1 VPLRPL
7 TVGDILNG
15 AFTLIRRNPV
25 ATLGLAAIIQTI
37 YGIASAFITWRELN
51 AAHTLTSLPPQPT
64 PAQLAHAAG
73 QFFSTFIPF
82 TLLQFALLFVFQ
94 GILTGMLTGALGRGL
109 LGNKITIGEAWQIA
123 RVPAVIGVSLLVL
136 LIVFAVWIP
145 VAVITL
151 VLAAAKITAAAVL
164 VGVLGS
170 IAALVLTIWI
180 WTRLT
185 LAGPAVVLEGAGPV
199 AALRRSW
206 QLVQG
211 SWWRVF
217 GISLL
222 ALLVVIL
229 IALVLQVP
237 FLIVRSLV
245 GGGSGFTPVFSPG
258 TAAAAAPSML
268 GLAIGAIGSIVAAT
282 CTRPISAGVTVLLYT
297 DMRMRK
303 EGLDLALHQ
312 ASQAHGLTGDE
323 FMRLWR
329 PGMQGAGQFAGGYQG
344 AGAGAW
350 PGPAGTGPGEAGGW
364 PGGSAGQGVQGQWPG
379 GAADVRREPPP
390 GPPAV

>member
-94 GILTGMLTGALGRGL
+94 AILTGMLTGALGRGL

-136 LIVFAVWIP
+136 LIVLAVWTP
-145 VAVITL
+145 VAVITI

-164 VGVLGS
+164 VGALGS
-170 IAALVLTIWI
+170 IAALILTIWI

-245 GGGSGFTPVFSPG
+245 GGGSGFTPVFSP
-258 TAAAAAPSML
+258 AAAAAPSML

-344 AGAGAW
+344 AAASTW
-350 PGPAGTGPGEAGGW
+350 PGR
-364 PGGSAGQGVQGQWPG
+364 SAGQGVQGQWPG
-379 GAADVRREPPP
+379 GAAGVGREPPP

>member
-7 TVGDILNG
+7 TVGDILSG

-51 AAHTLTSLPPQPT
+51 AADTLTSLPPQPT
-64 PAQLAHAAG
+64 SAQLAHAVG

-94 GILTGMLTGALGRGL
+94 AILTGMLTGALGRGL

-123 RVPAVIGVSLLVL
+123 RVPALIGVSLLVL
-136 LIVFAVWIP
+136 LIVLAVWTP
-145 VAVITL
+145 VAVITI

-258 TAAAAAPSML
+258 TAAAAAAPSML
-268 GLAIGAIGSIVAAT
+268 GLVIGAIGSIVAAT

-344 AGAGAW
+344 AAAS
-350 PGPAGTGPGEAGGW
+350 TW
-364 PGGSAGQGVQGQWPG
+364 PGGGAGQGVQGQWPG
-379 GAADVRREPPP
+379 GAAGAGREPPP

>member
-1 VPLRPL
+1 MPLRPL

-37 YGIASAFITWRELN
+37 YGIVSAFITWRELN
-51 AAHTLTSLPPQPT
+51 AAHTLIRLPQHPNST
-64 PAQLAHAAG
+64 QLGHAFG
-73 QFFSTFIPF
+73 QFFSTYIPF
-82 TLLQFALLFVFQ
+82 ALLQFALIFVFQ
-94 GILTGMLTGALGRGL
+94 AVLTGMLTGVIGRGL

-123 RVPAVIGVSLLVL
+123 RVPAVIGVSLLL
-136 LIVFAVWIP
+136 PLIVLALWIP
-145 VAVITL
+145 VAAITIA
-151 VLAAAKITAAAVL
+151 LAVAKITAAAVL

-180 WTRLT
+180 LIRLT
-185 LAGPAVVLEGAGPV
+185 LAVPAVVLEGAGPV
-199 AALRRSW
+199 TALRRPW

-211 SWWRVF
+211 
-217 GISLL
+217 
-222 ALLVVIL
+222 
-229 IALVLQVP
+229 
-237 FLIVRSLV
+237 IVRSLI

-258 TAAAAAPSML
+258 TTVAVAAPSVL
-268 GLAIGAIGSIVAAT
+268 GLVIGAIGSIIAAT

-312 ASQAHGLTGDE
+312 ASQARGLTGDE

-329 PGMQGAGQFAGGYQG
+329 PGMPGAGKFVGGYQ
-344 AGAGAW
+344 
-350 PGPAGTGPGEAGGW
+350 
-364 PGGSAGQGVQGQWPG
+364 
-379 GAADVRREPPP
+379 DPPP
-390 GPPAV
+390 G